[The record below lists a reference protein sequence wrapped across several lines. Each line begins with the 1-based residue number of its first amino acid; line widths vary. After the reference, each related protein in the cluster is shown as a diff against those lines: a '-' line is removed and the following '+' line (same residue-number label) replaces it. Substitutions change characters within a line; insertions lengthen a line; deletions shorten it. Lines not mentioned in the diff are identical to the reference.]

1 MTATE
6 FQAGKTR
13 ILYDAD
19 RLTTVSFEW
28 LQPAFWRMRGAVVAE
43 LGGRGQALAV
53 TIEAGQAVLRPYL
66 RGGWMAR
73 LNRDRYLH
81 LGYQRSR
88 PFREWHLLA
97 RLHAAG
103 LPVPRPLLAGS
114 ERAGLIYRGALLTR
128 RIADA
133 LPLDQLLSVLTEAD
147 WKELAVTLQRFFGS
161 GLVHPDLNPGNILR
175 DEAGNWYLID
185 LDRATLR
192 PGPVSPKPMI
202 ARLERALKRSSHY
215 PAGLLP
221 GLVSSA

>member
-1 MTATE
+1 
-6 FQAGKTR
+6 
-13 ILYDAD
+13 
-19 RLTTVSFEW
+19 
-28 LQPAFWRMRGAVVAE
+28 
-43 LGGRGQALAV
+43 
-53 TIEAGQAVLRPYL
+53 
-66 RGGWMAR
+66 
-73 LNRDRYLH
+73 
-81 LGYQRSR
+81 
-88 PFREWHLLA
+88 
-97 RLHAAG
+97 
-103 LPVPRPLLAGS
+103 
-114 ERAGLIYRGALLTR
+114 LIYRGALLTR